1 MRNEGLFSVT
11 ELIVQRISG
20 VKIFPMSILRIFFNH
35 KHCFVFWAFSM
46 SHLSLTQTVI
56 SIKYVKR
63 SSIAQGVFNHSISLN
78 SQFLMCNAW
87 ATIIVSF
94 LKHISYNKIHFLEV
108 EWPLLM
114 IVFQCKFLI
123 QREFNSRI
131 YWFIIPI
138 MFIWL

>member
-1 MRNEGLFSVT
+1 MT

-20 VKIFPMSILRIFFNH
+20 VKIFPMSILRFFFNH

-46 SHLSLTQTVI
+46 SHLSLTQTAI

-78 SQFLMCNAW
+78 SQFLMFNAW

-94 LKHISYNKIHFLEV
+94 SKHISYNKIHFLEV
-108 EWPLLM
+108 E
-114 IVFQCKFLI
+114 
-123 QREFNSRI
+123 
-131 YWFIIPI
+131 
-138 MFIWL
+138 